1 MEGQGEAYD
10 IRIVGF
16 VSFREGAIRRSRHRN
31 GSKGRC
37 FSDGAGEMRPGND
50 MAYVAEGVTVDF
62 ALDGV
67 DSAAYNSVTP
77 RMLYTL
83 LMHANETLYWPR
95 LPRPHITLSPSMA
108 TWPG

>member
-1 MEGQGEAYD
+1 M
-10 IRIVGF
+10 
-16 VSFREGAIRRSRHRN
+16 RRSRYHD
-31 GSKGRC
+31 GSNGRC

-67 DSAAYNSVTP
+67 DSAACNSVTP

-83 LMHANETLYWPR
+83 LMHANETLSWPR
-95 LPRPHITLSPSMA
+95 LPRPLINHSFSPMA